1 MSILSYFLVL
11 DDRLLNSLSGLFT
24 KPQPSRGSAQD
35 GLLLSVT
42 QVEGLSEEY
51 KMLIVRDLRRVVL
64 AREVTSPHT
73 AVRAIGVDHRLDERV
88 GVSEGMGLVRACH
101 QPGEFGEQ
109 VGVSG

>member
-24 KPQPSRGSAQD
+24 KPQPSRGGAQD

-42 QVEGLSEEY
+42 QVEGLAEEC
-51 KMLIVRDLRRVVL
+51 KVLSICDLWGIVL
-64 AREVTSPHT
+64 ARKVTSPHT
-73 AVRAIGVDHRLDERV
+73 AVRAICVDHCLDERV

-101 QPGEFGEQ
+101 QPGEFGVQ